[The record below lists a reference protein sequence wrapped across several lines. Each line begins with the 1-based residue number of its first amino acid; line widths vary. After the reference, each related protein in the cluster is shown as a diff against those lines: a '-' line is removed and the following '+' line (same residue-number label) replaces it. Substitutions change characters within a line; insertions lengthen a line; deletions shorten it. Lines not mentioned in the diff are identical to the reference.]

1 VFFHISNS
9 RGSKVL
15 VDILGT
21 YFNGTVIC
29 DYFSANKKFVNDN
42 DIPVQFCFA
51 HLIRDIKFLTT
62 LSHQRVVRW
71 ATSLLKTL
79 KKVFRL
85 WKTRHH
91 RHPGRYRT
99 ATDKLKKIFLKK
111 VRRSPT
117 HSDAMNIRNR
127 FDRRGAERYFLFL
140 EREGI
145 EPTNNRT
152 EQAIRFVV
160 LDRRVTQGT
169 RSDAGMRFCERA
181 WTMLATCARHQQSV
195 YQFFLNAIIAT
206 LNPAHPY
213 PAIIPAKV

>member
-15 VDILGT
+15 VDILGAD
-21 YFNGTVIC
+21 FNGTVTC

-91 RHPGRYRT
+91 RHPGRYKKTTEKWKRT
-99 ATDKLKKIFLKK
+99 FLKQ
-111 VRRSPT
+111 VRRSPS
-117 HSDAMNIRNR
+117 HSDAMNISNR
-127 FDRRGAERYFLFL
+127 FDQRGAQRYFLFL
-140 EREGI
+140 ER
-145 EPTNNRT
+145 
-152 EQAIRFVV
+152 
-160 LDRRVTQGT
+160 
-169 RSDAGMRFCERA
+169 
-181 WTMLATCARHQQSV
+181 
-195 YQFFLNAIIAT
+195 
-206 LNPAHPY
+206 
-213 PAIIPAKV
+213 